1 MLIQEKKD
9 GVHLQTSGSADF
21 VEGMYIIIKKAA
33 LENKI
38 STEGLDSLSELVTE
52 LSNRLK
58 EEQESGEQ
66 EG

>member
-1 MLIQEKKD
+1 MLVQEKKD
-9 GVHLQTSGSADF
+9 GVHLQIRDSADF

-33 LENKI
+33 LENKV
-38 STEGLDSLSELVTE
+38 STGGLDSLSVLITE